1 MEIATEIGVW
11 SILVANGHQ
20 WPGCSVDCNR
30 LLTVFCTLF
39 KVSRRNQA
47 DVYFI
52 KRYNFACACSGYADG
67 SLRSVNRDHGEKII
81 TKNGESYAALIDTER
96 LDYYQR
102 LDREHVHIKLLEEAV
117 RGLHDVNAG
126 NVISIKKLKTL
137 YRR

>member
-1 MEIATEIGVW
+1 MAISSKDRISLAHAQAT
-11 SILVANGHQ
+11 
-20 WPGCSVDCNR
+20 
-30 LLTVFCTLF
+30 LTNL
-39 KVSRRNQA
+39 
-47 DVYFI
+47 
-52 KRYNFACACSGYADG
+52 CAE
-67 SLRSVNRDHGEKII
+67 VNRDHGEKII

-126 NVISIKKLKTL
+126 NVVSIKKLKTL